1 MGQNEVGMGRFR
13 RKLDQFGELIC
24 MVVRTFNEVSTDTLV
39 LLDAM
44 AASRVSKLARA
55 TGLQR
60 GRFEVEKGLAQG
72 QLRRWLS
79 TASLRASMACMLDRV
94 HQIGE
99 GAALISKRREET
111 LALEERME
119 REREAQW
126 VAKVRGKN
134 ILRKG
139 HIYLH

>member
-79 TASLRASMACMLDRV
+79 TESLRAAWPACWTECTRL
-94 HQIGE
+94 G
-99 GAALISKRREET
+99 
-111 LALEERME
+111 
-119 REREAQW
+119 
-126 VAKVRGKN
+126 RGQP
-134 ILRKG
+134 
-139 HIYLH
+139 